1 MPVARLTHTAA
12 HGRRTLPSGS
22 SIHVR
27 ARTTPPCQTSFD
39 RRGNRL
45 KRSMSR
51 DGTGGMTSMIPS
63 AMK

>member
-1 MPVARLTHTAA
+1 MLSMPVVRLTHIAA
-12 HGRRTLPSGS
+12 EGRRTLPSGS
-22 SIHVR
+22 SIQVR

-51 DGTGGMTSMIPS
+51 DRTGGITGR
-63 AMK
+63 